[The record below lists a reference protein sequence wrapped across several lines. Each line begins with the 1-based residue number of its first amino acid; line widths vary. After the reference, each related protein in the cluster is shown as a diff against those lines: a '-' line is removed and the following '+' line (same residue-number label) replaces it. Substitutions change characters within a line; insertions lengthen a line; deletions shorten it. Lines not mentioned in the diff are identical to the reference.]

1 MKSMRENIL
10 KIANALKKYK
20 NISFAILFGSQARM
34 SQHPAS
40 DIDIA
45 IYFDEKPGYEEI
57 INIISDIA
65 EVLQISEDKI
75 DITILNHEIS
85 LELRYKI
92 FRDGVIIFSRDMD
105 KLRRFRNLS
114 LSLYLDY
121 KIALEKVRYSKK
133 FIEKMGRSLNG
144 RTATKA

>member
-1 MKSMRENIL
+1 MRKSTFE
-10 KIANALKKYK
+10 IANAFRKYR

-34 SQHPAS
+34 YQHPAS

-45 IYFDEKPGYEEI
+45 IYFDKKPSYEEI
-57 INIISDIA
+57 INITSDIA
-65 EVLQISEDKI
+65 EILQIPEDKI
-75 DITILNHEIS
+75 DITILDHEIS

-92 FRDGVIIFSRDMD
+92 FRDGVIIFSREMD
-105 KLRRFRNLS
+105 KLKRFRDLS

-121 KIALEKVRYSKK
+121 KIALEKVRYSEK
-133 FIEKMGRSLNG
+133 FIKKMRAFLNG